1 MALSLQVIERDR
13 GKYKGSVRQDEDR
26 YILLEY
32 FESHTVIKICVLPAC
47 VGVLEPSRQLDF
59 LPTCSNNAPVPLH
72 APVNVLPR
80 GPRAPCLLSPTLT

>member
-32 FESHTVIKICVLPAC
+32 FESHTVIKICVLQHVLAC
-47 VGVLEPSRQLDF
+47 LNPRDNLISFLRVVITHLCRFTRQ
-59 LPTCSNNAPVPLH
+59 
-72 APVNVLPR
+72 
-80 GPRAPCLLSPTLT
+80 